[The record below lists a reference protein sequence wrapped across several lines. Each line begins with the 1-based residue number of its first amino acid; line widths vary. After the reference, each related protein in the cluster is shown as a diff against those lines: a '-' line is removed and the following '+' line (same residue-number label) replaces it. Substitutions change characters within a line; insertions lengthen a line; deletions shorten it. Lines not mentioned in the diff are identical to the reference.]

1 MPDTIK
7 VDQKII
13 VLAGAAVPGAT
24 PIQIGGMSGT
34 PLVPNGNGPAGG
46 MMTISAR
53 NLDATNVAWLVWG
66 ATQAEC
72 AANAA
77 AIATAGTPQKQVALP
92 ISGAYV
98 PMLQFVAGTWFT
110 VVSAAGTPSVVVLP
124 GTLVTW

>member
-1 MPDTIK
+1 MPDTLI

-13 VLAGAAVPGAT
+13 VLAGAVAPGAT

-34 PLVPNGNGPAGG
+34 PLAPNGNGPAAG
-46 MMTISAR
+46 MMTVSAR

-77 AIATAGTPQKQVALP
+77 AIASAGSPAKQVALP

-98 PMLQFVAGTWFT
+98 PMLQFNAGTWFT
-110 VVSAAGTPSVVVLP
+110 VIAAAGTPSVVLLP
-124 GTLVTW
+124 GVLATW